1 MVRPSTGGKLP
12 LSQALKVAA
21 DILDGL
27 EELHSR
33 GVVVLDLKPDNV
45 LMTPNGHAVLSDFG
59 ISRIVSNTI
68 VVREHNLDW
77 NHIS

>member
-1 MVRPSTGGKLP
+1 MVCPSTGGKLP

>member
-1 MVRPSTGGKLP
+1 M
-12 LSQALKVAA
+12 AA

>member
-59 ISRIVSNTI
+59 ISRIVSTTI